1 MRNNQLRAG
10 VLLTYAGMM
19 ISNLISILYTPV
31 MLRFLG
37 QQEYGIYQLAYSV
50 VSYLGLLS
58 FGFGSS
64 YIRFYSRYRKEDDE
78 KGIATLNGM
87 FLVIYCTMA
96 MIALVAGM
104 AITGGVDRIFSTSMN
119 GAELEITRKLMK
131 LMVLNIAFSFPNFVF
146 ESYII
151 AFEQYTFQRILNL
164 TLSVLNPFLTLP
176 LLLMGYRSISLTLI
190 QTVLTVTKLLVNFWF
205 CSKKLKMR
213 FSFRGF
219 YKGMLVEISRFSFFI
234 FLNMIVDQINWNVD
248 KFIVGRYRG
257 SAAVAVY
264 AVGAQINQYYVNLST
279 AVSSVFIPRV
289 NRIVAETDD
298 HVSLTE
304 LLARVGRIQFLVL
317 GYILNG
323 FVLLGGYFLNI
334 WAGTGYKEAYGVVL
348 LLILPVTIPLIQNLG
363 IEIQRA
369 ENRHHFRSYLYL
381 LMAAVNLLISIPLT
395 IWYGIH
401 GAAAGTCL
409 CLLVGNGL
417 IMNWYNH
424 VKIGL
429 DMVFFWKQILP
440 LIPGAVAALAAGG
453 ILSAVIRVDTI
464 TDFLWVGVIYTI
476 VYGVLQWRIGMNAY
490 EKSLIMSLLKR
501 KGGALC

>member
-1 MRNNQLRAG
+1 MRNNQLKAG
-10 VLLTYAGMM
+10 VLLTYAGMI

-64 YIRFYSRYRKEDDE
+64 YLRFYSRYRKEGDE
-78 KGIATLNGM
+78 KAIATLNGM

-96 MIALVAGM
+96 LLALVAGI
-104 AITGGVDRIFSTSMN
+104 AITGGVDSIFSSSMN
-119 GAELEITRKLMK
+119 GMELDITRKLMK
-131 LMVLNIAFSFPNFVF
+131 LMVVNIALSFPNFVF
-146 ESYII
+146 ESYVI

-164 TLSVLNPFLTLP
+164 ALSVLNPFLTLP
-176 LLLMGYRSISLTLI
+176 LLMMGYRSISLTLI
-190 QTVLTVTKLLVNFWF
+190 QTVLTVTKLLINLWF
-205 CSKKLKMR
+205 CTKKLKMR
-213 FSFRGF
+213 FLFRGF
-219 YKGMLVEISRFSFFI
+219 SKGILMEISGFSFFI

-264 AVGAQINQYYVNLST
+264 AVGSQINQYYVNLST

-298 HVSLTE
+298 HALLTE
-304 LLARVGRIQFLVL
+304 LLAKVGRIQFLVL
-317 GYILNG
+317 SYILNG
-323 FVLLGGYFLNI
+323 FVLMGNYFINI
-334 WAGTGYKEAYGVVL
+334 WAGNDYKDAYGVVL

-369 ENRHHFRSYLYL
+369 ENRHQFRSYLYL
-381 LMAAVNLLISIPLT
+381 LMAAANLIISIPLT
-395 IWYGIH
+395 ILYGIH

-417 IMNWYNH
+417 VMNWYNH

-429 DMVFFWKQILP
+429 DMVYFWKQILP
-440 LIPGAVAALAAGG
+440 LIPGALGAFATGG
-453 ILSAVIRVDTI
+453 VLSAIIGVNTI
-464 TDFLWVGVIYTI
+464 ADFLWVGVIYTI
-476 VYGVLQWRIGMNAY
+476 IYGVLQWRLGMNAY
-490 EKSLIMSLLKR
+490 ERMLIMSLLKK